1 VRKQIDTSGATIS
14 KLPIIEKAKLKTVV
28 TIKALRGS
36 PLFDIFASGPK
47 NGTTPSAE
55 MACVTNQKTSS
66 ETRLK
71 QNPCSL
77 YVTLKDH
84 SRFKFETSMIVNC
97 LGNLRKYV
105 SDSDDEI
112 TMYVSSKS

>member
-1 VRKQIDTSGATIS
+1 MS

-55 MACVTNQKTSS
+55 MACATHDMTLETSS

-71 QNPCSL
+71 QNLAAFNSKRPLSFQARPWR
-77 YVTLKDH
+77 
-84 SRFKFETSMIVNC
+84 SIAW
-97 LGNLRKYV
+97 
-105 SDSDDEI
+105 I
-112 TMYVSSKS
+112 T